1 MELDTHV
8 HGAPY
13 ADPWRRTGGRM
24 HGHTPTHELHGIH
37 PWACP
42 HLRTMPRSSTY
53 VPSHGCVRCLDR
65 ARMCLPMAAYDASL
79 VHVRAFVVPRTTFVG
94 PRTCLRGAAY
104 DASLVHV
111 CAFVVPRTSFGGPP
125 RGLCRRP
132 YDASLVHVG
141 AFVVPRTMPRGS
153 TWEPS

>member
-13 ADPWRRTGGRM
+13 ADPWRRKGGRM

-42 HLRTMPRSSTY
+42 RLRTMLRSSTY
-53 VPSHGCVRCLDR
+53 VPSHGCVRCL
-65 ARMCLPMAAYDASL
+65 
-79 VHVRAFVVPRTTFVG
+79 VG

-104 DASLVHV
+104 DVGWSTYVV
-111 CAFVVPRTSFGGPP
+111 SWCRVRCFVGPRMCLRSAAYE
-125 RGLCRRP
+125 L
-132 YDASLVHVG
+132 
-141 AFVVPRTMPRGS
+141 RGS
-153 TWEPS
+153 T